1 MQRTIDV
8 RIILDT
14 RKSNDHDAIPHAKPR
29 NSRNL
34 RDGDAVGVLLVVR
47 LLLLGAGLAGDGA
60 GMGGAH
66 DRIVRFDSKDWVGG
80 KRKRIRPELRD
91 VEGALVS
98 MTIAERTTVPNAQLR

>member
-1 MQRTIDV
+1 MMMRHRT
-8 RIILDT
+8 
-14 RKSNDHDAIPHAKPR
+14 PQ

-66 DRIVRFDSKDWVGG
+66 DRIVRSDSKDWVED
-80 KRKRIRPELRD
+80 KRKRISAELRD
-91 VEGALVS
+91 VRGTMVSGKKEDNDALKDDGVEC
-98 MTIAERTTVPNAQLR
+98 TAEMRLGWNECQ

>member
-1 MQRTIDV
+1 M

-14 RKSNDHDAIPHAKPR
+14 RKSNDHDAIPHAKPAKPR

-80 KRKRIRPELRD
+80 KRKIIRPELRD
-91 VEGALVS
+91 VEGDLVS
-98 MTIAERTTVPNAQLR
+98 AKKEDDDR

>member
-1 MQRTIDV
+1 M

-14 RKSNDHDAIPHAKPR
+14 RKSNDHDAIPHAKPAKPR

-66 DRIVRFDSKDWVGG
+66 DRIVRFDSKDWVVSLILT
-80 KRKRIRPELRD
+80 KKIRVL
-91 VEGALVS
+91 
-98 MTIAERTTVPNAQLR
+98 TIWLMMFHKK